1 MKGGFFNPLGM
12 PPAGSFS
19 MPHIAAEGAQGYP
32 WGVPATAQEFE
43 SLTYQG
49 EILQQQC
56 ESLRDR
62 RKELE
67 KARQQEE

>member
-1 MKGGFFNPLGM
+1 MRR
-12 PPAGSFS
+12 
-19 MPHIAAEGAQGYP
+19 IAPEGAQGYP